1 MRHLKKGR
9 KLNRTPAHRS
19 ALLRN
24 MATSLLKHERIETT
38 ESKAKELRGYTER
51 LITLAKRGDLHAKR
65 LAFRK
70 IRDRDVLAKL
80 FDDVAVRFK
89 GRPGGYT
96 RVTRL
101 YVRKGDNAIVSVIEL
116 VGNEVAP
123 GAGASSDED

>member
-9 KLNRTPAHRS
+9 KLNRSSAHRS
-19 ALLRN
+19 ALFRN
-24 MATSLLKHERIETT
+24 MATSLLQHERIETT
-38 ESKAKELRGYTER
+38 EAKAKELRGYTER

-65 LAFRK
+65 LVFRK

-80 FDDVAVRFK
+80 FDDVAVRYK

-101 YVRKGDNAIVSVIEL
+101 YVRKGDNAVMAAIEL
-116 VGNEVAP
+116 VGNEVA
-123 GAGASSDED
+123 AGASAGDED